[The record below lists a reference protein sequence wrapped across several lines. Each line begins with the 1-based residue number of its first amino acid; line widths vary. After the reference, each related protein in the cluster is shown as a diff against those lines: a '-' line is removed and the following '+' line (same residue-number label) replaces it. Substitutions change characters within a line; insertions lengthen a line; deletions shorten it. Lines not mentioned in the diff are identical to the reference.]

1 LDICDA
7 HIVFHY
13 YAHVYSQKKGNIM
26 FPQAALDGQLNTWLD
41 AFGPFLFYLIVWGL
55 VFVGTG
61 FFVGA
66 FVPFVTGDSL
76 LFAAGLIAAT
86 TSNVNIAILVTGV
99 GIAAFFGDQVGFV
112 LGRHYGRPY
121 LKKRGG
127 KKTQAAIKRTEIF
140 YKKYGWWAVVVAR
153 FMPWARVISPAVA
166 GIGGMNYYKFLSS
179 NFLGAI
185 TWGVGITLTG
195 FYAATIPAVKSG
207 AYAIA
212 TFFIVGSIVAG
223 LRTWLADRN
232 VKS

>member
-1 LDICDA
+1 
-7 HIVFHY
+7 
-13 YAHVYSQKKGNIM
+13 M

-112 LGRHYGRPY
+112 LGRHYGRHY

-153 FMPWARVISPAVA
+153 YMPWARVIIPAVA

-212 TFFIVGSIVAG
+212 AFFIVGSIVAG